1 MTEVVRI
8 NLRTGKETV
17 VAGPFRGEEE
27 AFDLALTWN
36 DGLDP
41 GEARRT
47 EYAARWAAAARR

>member
-8 NLRTGKETV
+8 SLRSGRETV
-17 VAGPFRGEEE
+17 VAGPFSSEDE

-36 DGLDP
+36 DGLHP

-47 EYAARWAAAARR
+47 QYAVRWAAARR